1 MSANKKWIIVVAL
14 LLVVGI
20 AVTALTL
27 NKNKGGTDKNKP
39 EEIYTGVDITDG
51 IVTDAEKL
59 FTLDNI
65 LQAINSN
72 EYITGEFNIAE
83 TSADTIE
90 LDSETDKYNYTRK
103 IRIFGAEKDIPTD
116 TEGVRSIAIEICTYN
131 GKAAYL
137 GFDVYEDNNPDAI
150 GRTEEA
156 IKEILNA
163 VVGEKITEEIAT
175 QDNGTMIEHTTAS
188 EKGFVTTMKNV
199 VAIDELEQVGIE
211 YYVDIAG
218 SQVEPVEL
226 SDFVFKNE
234 NQKVFNWIPEF
245 ENDITSDKFA
255 NDFAKLYNDEAKFK
269 VTRVET
275 DDNSFTVNTKFDL
288 QTIVG
293 ESVFK
298 SSFSLIG
305 MELVDTVN
313 NEQETKLQKTIS
325 VSINLPSY
333 ETEEEAVLKAK
344 EFADKLFKTE
354 IVLDPDVDIATE
366 SAVNF
371 TGENSPLIE
380 VSKLTGIIQ
389 KTLTANGRCAVSIE
403 ATLEDNTLINGY
415 VNYLEEIMNGAD
427 IDELFGQD
435 KISDEELAE
444 RIKELD

>member
-1 MSANKKWIIVVAL
+1 M
-14 LLVVGI
+14 
-20 AVTALTL
+20 
-27 NKNKGGTDKNKP
+27 
-39 EEIYTGVDITDG
+39 
-51 IVTDAEKL
+51 
-59 FTLDNI
+59 
-65 LQAINSN
+65 
-72 EYITGEFNIAE
+72 
-83 TSADTIE
+83 
-90 LDSETDKYNYTRK
+90 
-103 IRIFGAEKDIPTD
+103 
-116 TEGVRSIAIEICTYN
+116 
-131 GKAAYL
+131 
-137 GFDVYEDNNPDAI
+137 
-150 GRTEEA
+150 
-156 IKEILNA
+156 
-163 VVGEKITEEIAT
+163 
-175 QDNGTMIEHTTAS
+175 
-188 EKGFVTTMKNV
+188 
-199 VAIDELEQVGIE
+199 
-211 YYVDIAG
+211 
-218 SQVEPVEL
+218 
-226 SDFVFKNE
+226 
-234 NQKVFNWIPEF
+234 FNWIPEF

-255 NDFAKLYNDEAKFK
+255 NNFAKLYNDDVKFK

-344 EFADKLFKTE
+344 EFAEKLFKTE
-354 IVLDPDVDIATE
+354 IVLDPDVDIANE
-366 SAVNF
+366 SAVSF

-380 VSKLTGIIQ
+380 VSKLTGFIQ

-415 VNYLEEIMNGAD
+415 VNYLEEIMNGSD
-427 IDELFGQD
+427 IDELLGQD